1 MNELPA
7 IEREIALMVV
17 TDLWNPRRR
26 VAKIASHFSLKPNA
40 VERLLAREDF
50 QREVDRQQV
59 GSDAF
64 FTIADR
70 HTRVADL
77 QELYFRIPQR
87 RTALK
92 IKILSRIRQEV
103 GDSRL

>member
-1 MNELPA
+1 MSELSA
-7 IEREIALMVV
+7 TEREIALMVV
-17 TDLWNPRRR
+17 TDLWNPGRR

-50 QREVDRQQV
+50 QAEVDRQRV

-70 HTRVADL
+70 VTRVSDL
-77 QELYFRIPQR
+77 SRLLERIPAR
-87 RTALK
+87 RVGLKLK
-92 IKILSRIRQEV
+92 ILAQIRQEV
-103 GDSRL
+103 G